1 MSCDVQGPVEVHGT
15 PDAPTD
21 GATAFP
27 HILNHSSFSVHLDW
41 ATVIKQP
48 STLFEALRALAA
60 SPLELSQKR
69 ERLMEARRTIT
80 YAYESE
86 GGGGGEEGATAAGPD
101 PFSRSGTVYGGA
113 VRAILEELLH

>member
-1 MSCDVQGPVEVHGT
+1 MSCDVQGPIEVHGT

-86 GGGGGEEGATAAGPD
+86 GATAAGPD